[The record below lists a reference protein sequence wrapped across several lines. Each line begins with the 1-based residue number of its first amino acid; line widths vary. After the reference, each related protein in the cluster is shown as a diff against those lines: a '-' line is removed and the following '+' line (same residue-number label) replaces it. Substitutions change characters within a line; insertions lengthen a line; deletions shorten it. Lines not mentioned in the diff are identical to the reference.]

1 VILTPEIALLAATIA
16 LLLTLTNS
24 LLVFSSRRAM
34 NQQIKELR
42 IELDANLSANHQ
54 LARHVRELQRGR
66 SSTSQSA
73 EKARKKYD
81 ESYNEIYE
89 KSHDKSYD
97 KSYDKNYEDNYS
109 DRYGKESE
117 HIDEDDR
124 FKSPP
129 RDRIREA
136 NQLSS
141 RQQDTQSLAE
151 KLGLSQSEAEIVSH
165 LKPRRSMSQM
175 VRESA

>member
-81 ESYNEIYE
+81 DSYNESYE
-89 KSHDKSYD
+89 KSHD